1 MQHPTQRLSADFC
14 VVGGGL
20 AGLCAA
26 LAAARHGARTV
37 LVQDRPML
45 GGNASSEIR
54 MHVCG
59 AHGPNRR
66 ETGLLE
72 EIQLENLRYN
82 AGSCWPVFDSVL
94 WGLARREPNL
104 SLLLDASVCAC
115 ETAEDRSIRSVR
127 AWQGP
132 TQRWIEVSARLFAD
146 CSGDAVLAPLSG
158 ADYRVGREARAEYG
172 ESEAP
177 PEADACTMGSSILF
191 QTMEFATPQDFTP
204 PPWAID
210 FTAPERRHW
219 VENRGIDPTRSNFW
233 WIEVG
238 GADDTIGNAERHR
251 DELLAIAYG
260 VWDYVKNHSAM
271 RDRLRNFGLE
281 WVGSLPGKRESR
293 RYLGDHVLAQGE
305 VQSGGVFPDVVAY
318 GGWKIDNHYPKGFWH
333 EGPGTKYTDCP
344 SPFGIPYRC
353 LYSRNV
359 PNLLFAGRDIS
370 CTHVALSATRV
381 MATCGL
387 CGQAVGTAAAIAARE
402 HADPRDVAK
411 GPLLAELQRTLLE
424 DDCMLP
430 GLRREVRGPCASAR
444 LSSTRSPQDAD
455 LTRSS
460 RSLDLT
466 RSSRSLDLTQSPQS
480 AQSPA
485 GDGVERL
492 RDGMDRDWDDGEHG
506 WRAPLGSAAEYRFA
520 EEIELHEARLVFDSF
535 LDRRE
540 KDRPLGGN
548 DECSQGRYYRAL
560 ADRPRAVPA
569 TLVRAFRIDR
579 LDAGGAWKPEAEV
592 TDNHQRLVRVPL
604 NCRARGLR
612 LVPLATWGA
621 PDAHVFAFDAR

>member
-1 MQHPTQRLSADFC
+1 MEYTTQRLSADFC
-14 VVGGGL
+14 VVGGGI

-26 LAAARHGARTV
+26 LAAARHGAKTV

-54 MHVCG
+54 MHICG

-66 ETGLLE
+66 ETGIVE

-127 AWQGP
+127 AWQGT
-132 TQRWIEVSARLFAD
+132 TQRWIEVAARLFAD

-158 ADYRVGREARAEYG
+158 ADFRVGREARSEYG

-177 PEADACTMGSSILF
+177 PESDSCTMGNSILL
-191 QTMEFATPQDFTP
+191 QAMEFATPQDFTP

-210 FTAPERRHW
+210 FSAPDMRRW
-219 VENRGIDPTRSNFW
+219 VLNRGADPTDNNYW

-238 GADDTIGNAERHR
+238 GADDSIGNAEKHR
-251 DELLAIAYG
+251 DELLPIAYG
-260 VWDYVKNHSAM
+260 VWDWIKNKCEE
-271 RDRLRNFGLE
+271 REKFRNFGLE

-305 VQSGGVFPDVVAY
+305 VQAGGDFPDVVAY

-333 EGPGTKYTDCP
+333 DGPGTKYTDCP

-370 CTHVALSATRV
+370 CTHVAMSATRV

-402 HADPRDVAK
+402 HVDPRDVST
-411 GPLLAELQRTLLE
+411 GPLLAELQRTLLD

-430 GLRREVRGPCASAR
+430 GFRRELRGPCATAR
-444 LSSTRSPQDAD
+444 LSSTTRPPDPQTIRPSD
-455 LTRSS
+455 
-460 RSLDLT
+460 
-466 RSSRSLDLTQSPQS
+466 PQTLRPS
-480 AQSPA
+480 DQD
-485 GDGVERL
+485 DGVARL

-520 EEIELHEARLVFDSF
+520 QEVELHEARLVLDSH

-548 DECSQGRYYRAL
+548 EECSQGRYYRAL
-560 ADRPRAVPA
+560 ADKPRAVPE

-579 LDAGGAWKPEAEV
+579 LDADGTWKPEAEV

-604 NCRARGLR
+604 NCRARGIR
-612 LVPLATWGA
+612 LVPLSTWGA

>member
-14 VVGGGL
+14 VVGGGI

-26 LAAARHGARTV
+26 LAAARHGAKTV

-54 MHVCG
+54 MHICG

-127 AWQGP
+127 AWQGT
-132 TQRWIEVSARLFAD
+132 TQRWIEVAARLFAD

-158 ADYRVGREARAEYG
+158 ADYRVGREARSEYG

-177 PEADACTMGSSILF
+177 PESDSCTMGNSILL
-191 QTMEFATPQDFTP
+191 QTMEFETPQDFTP

-210 FTAPERRHW
+210 FSAPDMRRW
-219 VENRGIDPTRSNFW
+219 VLNRGADPTDNNYW

-238 GADDTIGNAERHR
+238 GADDSIGNAERHR
-251 DELLAIAYG
+251 DELLPIAYG
-260 VWDYVKNHSAM
+260 VWDWIKNKCEE
-271 RDRLRNFGLE
+271 REKFRNFGLE

-305 VQSGGVFPDVVAY
+305 VQSGGDFPDVVAY

-333 EGPGTKYTDCP
+333 DGPGTKYTDCP

-370 CTHVALSATRV
+370 CTHVAMSATRV

-402 HADPRDVAK
+402 HADPRDVSK

-430 GLRREVRGPCASAR
+430 GLRREVRGPCAAAK
-444 LSSTRSPQDAD
+444 LASTS
-455 LTRSS
+455 
-460 RSLDLT
+460 
-466 RSSRSLDLTQSPQS
+466 
-480 AQSPA
+480 

-520 EEIELHEARLVFDSF
+520 EEIELHEARIVFDSH

-540 KDRPLGGN
+540 KGRPPGCGDL
-548 DECSQGRYYRAL
+548 CSQGRFHRAL

-579 LDAGGAWKPEAEV
+579 LDADGAWKPEAEV

-612 LVPLATWGA
+612 LVPLSTWGA

>member
-1 MQHPTQRLSADFC
+1 MQYPTQRLSADFC
-14 VVGGGL
+14 VVGGGI

-26 LAAARHGARTV
+26 LAAARHGAKTV

-54 MHVCG
+54 MHICG
-59 AHGPNRR
+59 AHGTNRR

-127 AWQGP
+127 AWQGT
-132 TQRWIEVSARLFAD
+132 TQRWIEVAARLFAD

-158 ADYRVGREARAEYG
+158 ADYRVGREARSEYG

-177 PEADACTMGSSILF
+177 PESDSCTMGNSILL
-191 QTMEFATPQDFTP
+191 QTMEFETPQDFSP

-210 FTAPERRHW
+210 FSAPDMRRW
-219 VENRGIDPTRSNFW
+219 VLNRCAAPTSDNYW

-238 GADDTIGNAERHR
+238 GADDSIGNAERHR
-251 DELLAIAYG
+251 DELLPIAYG
-260 VWDYVKNHSAM
+260 VWDWIKNKCEE
-271 RDRLRNFGLE
+271 REKYRNFGLE

-305 VQSGGVFPDVVAY
+305 VQSGGDFPDVVAY

-333 EGPGTKYTDCP
+333 DGPGTKYTDCP
-344 SPFGIPYRC
+344 SPFGIPYRS

-370 CTHVALSATRV
+370 CTHVAMSATRV

-387 CGQAVGTAAAIAARE
+387 CGQAIGTAAAIAARE
-402 HADPRDVAK
+402 HADPRDVSK
-411 GPLLAELQRTLLE
+411 SPLLAELQRTLLE

-430 GLRREVRGPCASAR
+430 GLRRDVRGPCAAAK
-444 LSSTRSPQDAD
+444 LAST
-455 LTRSS
+455 
-460 RSLDLT
+460 
-466 RSSRSLDLTQSPQS
+466 
-480 AQSPA
+480 A

-520 EEIELHEARLVFDSF
+520 EEIELHEARIVFDSH

-540 KDRPLGGN
+540 KGRPPGCGDL
-548 DECSQGRYYRAL
+548 CSQGRFHRAL

-579 LDAGGAWKPEAEV
+579 LDADGAWKPEAEV

-612 LVPLATWGA
+612 LVPLSTWGA

>member
-1 MQHPTQRLSADFC
+1 MQYPTQRLSADFC
-14 VVGGGL
+14 VVGGGI

-26 LAAARHGARTV
+26 LAAARHGAKTV

-54 MHVCG
+54 MHICG

-115 ETAEDRSIRSVR
+115 ETAEDRSIHSVR
-127 AWQGP
+127 AWQGT
-132 TQRWIEVSARLFAD
+132 TQRWIEVAARLFAD

-158 ADYRVGREARAEYG
+158 ADYRVGREARSEYG

-177 PEADACTMGSSILF
+177 PESDSCTMGNSILL
-191 QTMEFATPQDFTP
+191 QTMEFETPQDFTP

-210 FTAPERRHW
+210 FSAPDMRRW
-219 VENRGIDPTRSNFW
+219 VLNRGADPTDNNYW

-238 GADDTIGNAERHR
+238 GADDSIGNAERHR
-251 DELLAIAYG
+251 DELLPIAYG
-260 VWDYVKNHSAM
+260 VWDWIKNKCEE
-271 RDRLRNFGLE
+271 REKYRNFGLE

-305 VQSGGVFPDVVAY
+305 VQAGGDFPDVVAY

-333 EGPGTKYTDCP
+333 DGPGTKYTDCP

-370 CTHVALSATRV
+370 CTHVAMSATRV

-387 CGQAVGTAAAIAARE
+387 CGQAIGTAAAIAARE
-402 HADPRDVAK
+402 HADPRDVSK
-411 GPLLAELQRTLLE
+411 SPLLAELQRTLLE

-430 GLRREVRGPCASAR
+430 GLRREVRGPCAAAK
-444 LSSTRSPQDAD
+444 LAST
-455 LTRSS
+455 
-460 RSLDLT
+460 
-466 RSSRSLDLTQSPQS
+466 
-480 AQSPA
+480 A

-520 EEIELHEARLVFDSF
+520 EEIELHEARLVFDSH

-540 KDRPLGGN
+540 KGRPPGCGDL
-548 DECSQGRYYRAL
+548 CSQGRFHRAL

-579 LDAGGAWKPEAEV
+579 LDADGAWKPEAEV

-612 LVPLATWGA
+612 LVPLSTWGA

>member
-1 MQHPTQRLSADFC
+1 MQYPTQRLSADFC
-14 VVGGGL
+14 VVGGGI

-26 LAAARHGARTV
+26 LAAARHGAKTV

-54 MHVCG
+54 MHICG

-127 AWQGP
+127 AWQGT
-132 TQRWIEVSARLFAD
+132 TQRWIEVAARLFAD

-158 ADYRVGREARAEYG
+158 ADYRVGREARSEYG

-177 PEADACTMGSSILF
+177 PESDSCTMGNSILL
-191 QTMEFATPQDFTP
+191 QTMEFETPQDFSP

-210 FTAPERRHW
+210 FSAPDMRRW
-219 VENRGIDPTRSNFW
+219 VLNRCAAPTSDNYW

-238 GADDTIGNAERHR
+238 GADDSIGNAERHR
-251 DELLAIAYG
+251 DELLPIAYG
-260 VWDYVKNHSAM
+260 VWDWIKNKCEE
-271 RDRLRNFGLE
+271 REKYRNFGLE

-305 VQSGGVFPDVVAY
+305 VQSGGDFPDVVAY

-333 EGPGTKYTDCP
+333 DGPGTKYTDCP
-344 SPFGIPYRC
+344 SPFGIPYRS

-370 CTHVALSATRV
+370 CTHVAMSATRV

-402 HADPRDVAK
+402 HADPRDVSK

-430 GLRREVRGPCASAR
+430 GLRREVRGPCAAAK
-444 LSSTRSPQDAD
+444 LASTS
-455 LTRSS
+455 
-460 RSLDLT
+460 
-466 RSSRSLDLTQSPQS
+466 
-480 AQSPA
+480 

-492 RDGMDRDWDDGEHG
+492 RDGKDRDWDDGEHG

-520 EEIELHEARLVFDSF
+520 EEIELHEARIVFDSH

-540 KDRPLGGN
+540 KGRPPGCGDL
-548 DECSQGRYYRAL
+548 CSQGRFHRAL

-579 LDAGGAWKPEAEV
+579 LDADGAWKPEAEV

-612 LVPLATWGA
+612 LVPLSTWGA

>member
-1 MQHPTQRLSADFC
+1 MQYPTQRLSADFC

-66 ETGLLE
+66 ETGILE

-115 ETAEDRSIRSVR
+115 ETAEDRSISSVR

-158 ADYRVGREARAEYG
+158 ADYRVGREARSEYG

-177 PEADACTMGSSILF
+177 PESDSCTMGNSILL
-191 QTMEFATPQDFTP
+191 QTMEFETPQDFTP

-210 FTAPERRHW
+210 FSAPDMRRW
-219 VENRGIDPTRSNFW
+219 VRNRCAAPTSDNYW

-238 GADDTIGNAERHR
+238 GADDSIGNAERHR
-251 DELLAIAYG
+251 DELLPIAYG
-260 VWDYVKNHSAM
+260 VWDWIKNKCEE
-271 RDRLRNFGLE
+271 REKYRNFGLE

-305 VQSGGVFPDVVAY
+305 VQAGGDFPDVVAY

-333 EGPGTKYTDCP
+333 DGPGTKYTDCP

-381 MATCGL
+381 MATCAL

-402 HADPRDVAK
+402 RVDPRDVSK
-411 GPLLAELQRTLLE
+411 SPLLAELQRTLLE

-430 GLRREVRGPCASAR
+430 GLRRDVRGPCAAAK
-444 LSSTRSPQDAD
+444 LAST
-455 LTRSS
+455 
-460 RSLDLT
+460 
-466 RSSRSLDLTQSPQS
+466 
-480 AQSPA
+480 A

-520 EEIELHEARLVFDSF
+520 EEIELHEARLVFDSH

-540 KDRPLGGN
+540 KGRPPGCGDL
-548 DECSQGRYYRAL
+548 CSQGRFHRAL

-579 LDAGGAWKPEAEV
+579 LDADGAWKPEAEV

-612 LVPLATWGA
+612 LVPLSTWGA

>member
-1 MQHPTQRLSADFC
+1 MQYPTQRLSADFC

-66 ETGLLE
+66 ETGILE

-132 TQRWIEVSARLFAD
+132 TQRWIEVAARLFAD

-191 QTMEFATPQDFTP
+191 QTMEFATPQAFVP

-251 DELLAIAYG
+251 DELLPIAYG

-318 GGWKIDNHYPKGFWH
+318 GGWLIDNHYPKGFWH

-381 MATCGL
+381 MATCAL

-402 HADPRDVAK
+402 RADPRDVSK
-411 GPLLAELQRTLLE
+411 GPLLAELQRTLLD

-430 GLRREVRGPCASAR
+430 GLRREVRGPCAAAK
-444 LSSTRSPQDAD
+444 LASTS
-455 LTRSS
+455 
-460 RSLDLT
+460 
-466 RSSRSLDLTQSPQS
+466 
-480 AQSPA
+480 

>member
-1 MQHPTQRLSADFC
+1 MQYPTQRFSADFC

-26 LAAARHGARTV
+26 LAAARHGAKTV

-54 MHVCG
+54 MHICG

-127 AWQGP
+127 AWQGT
-132 TQRWIEVSARLFAD
+132 TQRWIEVAARLFAD
-146 CSGDAVLAPLSG
+146 CSGDAVHAPLSG

-333 EGPGTKYTDCP
+333 DGPGTKYTDCP
-344 SPFGIPYRC
+344 SPFGIPYRS

-381 MATCGL
+381 MATCAL

-402 HADPRDVAK
+402 RADPRDVGK

-444 LSSTRSPQDAD
+444 LSSDLHPSDRSTTRPPDHQTRTTESPVFATGWTATGTTASMAGARRSAPPPNTASRRRSNC
-455 LTRSS
+455 TRRASS
-460 RSLDLT
+460 ST
-466 RSSRSLDLTQSPQS
+466 ASSTAARRTARWAATTS
-480 AQSPA
+480 AARGATTAHSRT
-485 GDGVERL
+485 G
-492 RDGMDRDWDDGEHG
+492 
-506 WRAPLGSAAEYRFA
+506 RAPSRRRSCAPSASTGSTPAARG
-520 EEIELHEARLVFDSF
+520 S
-535 LDRRE
+535 
-540 KDRPLGGN
+540 P
-548 DECSQGRYYRAL
+548 
-560 ADRPRAVPA
+560 RPR
-569 TLVRAFRIDR
+569 
-579 LDAGGAWKPEAEV
+579 
-592 TDNHQRLVRVPL
+592 
-604 NCRARGLR
+604 
-612 LVPLATWGA
+612 
-621 PDAHVFAFDAR
+621 

>member
-1 MQHPTQRLSADFC
+1 MEYKSQRLSADFC

-26 LAAARHGARTV
+26 LSAARHGAKTV

-54 MHVCG
+54 MHICG
-59 AHGPNRR
+59 AYGPSRR

-82 AGSCWPVFDSVL
+82 AGSCWPVFDSLL
-94 WGLARREPNL
+94 WGLARREP
-104 SLLLDASVCAC
+104 LLTLVLDASVCSC
-115 ETAEDRSIRSVR
+115 ETAADRSIRSVR
-127 AWQGP
+127 AWQGT
-132 TQRWIEVSARLFAD
+132 TQRWIEVEARLFAD

-158 ADYRVGREARAEYG
+158 ADFRVGREARSEYG

-191 QTMEFATPQDFTP
+191 QTMEFTTPQDFTP

-210 FTAPERRHW
+210 FTAPDRRHW
-219 VENRGIDPTRSNFW
+219 VENRGVDPTRSNFW

-238 GADDTIGNAERHR
+238 GADDTIGNTEKHR

-260 VWDYVKNHSAM
+260 VWDYAKNHSAM

-293 RYLGDHVLAQGE
+293 RYLGDHVLTQGE

-359 PNLLFAGRDIS
+359 PNLFCAGRDIS
-370 CTHVALSATRV
+370 CSHVAMSATRV
-381 MATCGL
+381 MATCAL

-402 HADPRDVAK
+402 HADPRDLSK
-411 GPLLAELQRTLLE
+411 GPLLAELQRTLLD

-430 GLRREVRGPCASAR
+430 GTRREVRGPCANAR
-444 LSSTRSPQDAD
+444 LSSTRS
-455 LTRSS
+455 
-460 RSLDLT
+460 LDLT
-466 RSSRSLDLTQSPQS
+466 RSPRSSRSSDET
-480 AQSPA
+480 
-485 GDGVERL
+485 GVERL

-506 WRAPLGSAAEYRFA
+506 WRAPLGAAAEYRFA
-520 EEIELHEARLVFDSF
+520 EEVELHEARLVFDSF

-540 KDRPLGGN
+540 NDRPLGGN
-548 DECSQGRYYRAL
+548 AECSQGRYYRAL
-560 ADRPRAVPA
+560 ADKPRAVPE
-569 TLVRAFRIDR
+569 TLVRSFRIDR
-579 LDAGGAWKPEAEV
+579 LDADGAWRREAEV
-592 TDNHQRLVRVPL
+592 ADNHQRLVRVPL

-612 LVPLATWGA
+612 LVPLSTWGA

>member
-1 MQHPTQRLSADFC
+1 MQYPTQRLSADFC
-14 VVGGGL
+14 VVGGGI

-26 LAAARHGARTV
+26 LAAARHGAKTV

-54 MHVCG
+54 MHICG

-94 WGLARREPNL
+94 WGLVRREPL
-104 SLLLDASVCAC
+104 LTLLLDASVCSC
-115 ETAEDRSIRSVR
+115 ETAADRSIRSVR
-127 AWQGP
+127 AWQGT
-132 TQRWIEVSARLFAD
+132 TQRWIEVAARLFAD

-158 ADYRVGREARAEYG
+158 ADYRVGREARSEYG

-177 PEADACTMGSSILF
+177 PESDSCTMGNSILL
-191 QTMEFATPQDFTP
+191 QTMEFETPQDFTP

-210 FTAPERRHW
+210 FSAPDMRRW
-219 VENRGIDPTRSNFW
+219 VLNRGADPTDNNYW

-238 GADDTIGNAERHR
+238 GADDSIGNAERHR
-251 DELLAIAYG
+251 DELLPIAYG
-260 VWDYVKNHSAM
+260 VWDWIKNKCEE
-271 RDRLRNFGLE
+271 REKFRNFGLE

-305 VQSGGVFPDVVAY
+305 VQAGGDFPDVVAY

-333 EGPGTKYTDCP
+333 DGPGTKYTDCP

-370 CTHVALSATRV
+370 CTHVAMSATRV

-402 HADPRDVAK
+402 HADPRDVSK
-411 GPLLAELQRTLLE
+411 SPLLAELQRTLLE

-430 GLRREVRGPCASAR
+430 GLRRDVRGPCAAAK
-444 LSSTRSPQDAD
+444 LAST
-455 LTRSS
+455 
-460 RSLDLT
+460 
-466 RSSRSLDLTQSPQS
+466 
-480 AQSPA
+480 A

-520 EEIELHEARLVFDSF
+520 EETELHEARIVFDSH

-540 KDRPLGGN
+540 KGRPPGCGDL
-548 DECSQGRYYRAL
+548 CSQGRFHRAL

-579 LDAGGAWKPEAEV
+579 LDADGVWRREAEV
-592 TDNHQRLVRVPL
+592 ADNHQRLVRVPL

-612 LVPLATWGA
+612 LVPLSTWGA

>member
-1 MQHPTQRLSADFC
+1 MQYPTQRLSADFC
-14 VVGGGL
+14 VVGGGI

-26 LAAARHGARTV
+26 LAAARHGAKTV

-54 MHVCG
+54 MHICG

-127 AWQGP
+127 AWQGT
-132 TQRWIEVSARLFAD
+132 TQRWIEVAARLFAD

-158 ADYRVGREARAEYG
+158 ADYRVGREARSEYG

-177 PEADACTMGSSILF
+177 PESDSCTMGNSILL
-191 QTMEFATPQDFTP
+191 QTMEFETPQDFSP

-210 FTAPERRHW
+210 FSAPDMRRW
-219 VENRGIDPTRSNFW
+219 VLNRCAAPTSDNYW

-238 GADDTIGNAERHR
+238 GADDSIGNAEKHR
-251 DELLAIAYG
+251 DELLPIAYG
-260 VWDYVKNHSAM
+260 VWDWIKNKCEE
-271 RDRLRNFGLE
+271 REKYRNFGLE

-305 VQSGGVFPDVVAY
+305 VQSGGDFPDVVAY

-333 EGPGTKYTDCP
+333 DGPGTKYTDCP
-344 SPFGIPYRC
+344 SPFGIPYRS

-370 CTHVALSATRV
+370 CTHVAMSATRV

-402 HADPRDVAK
+402 HADPRDVSK

-430 GLRREVRGPCASAR
+430 GLRREVRGPCAAAK
-444 LSSTRSPQDAD
+444 LAST
-455 LTRSS
+455 
-460 RSLDLT
+460 
-466 RSSRSLDLTQSPQS
+466 
-480 AQSPA
+480 A

-520 EEIELHEARLVFDSF
+520 EEVELHEARIVFDSH

-540 KDRPLGGN
+540 KGRPPGCGDL
-548 DECSQGRYYRAL
+548 CSQGRFHRAL

-579 LDAGGAWKPEAEV
+579 LDADGAWKPEAEV

-612 LVPLATWGA
+612 LVPLSTWGA

>member
-1 MQHPTQRLSADFC
+1 MQYPTQRLSADFC

-66 ETGLLE
+66 ETGILE

-94 WGLARREPNL
+94 WGLARREP
-104 SLLLDASVCAC
+104 LLTLVLDASVCSC
-115 ETAEDRSIRSVR
+115 ETAADRSIRSVR
-127 AWQGP
+127 AWQGT
-132 TQRWIEVSARLFAD
+132 TQRWIEVAARLFAD

-158 ADYRVGREARAEYG
+158 ADYRVGREARSEYG

-177 PEADACTMGSSILF
+177 PESDSCTMGNSILL

-210 FTAPERRHW
+210 FSAPDMRRW
-219 VENRGIDPTRSNFW
+219 VLNRGADPTDNNYW

-238 GADDTIGNAERHR
+238 GADDSIGNAEKHR
-251 DELLAIAYG
+251 DELLPIAYG
-260 VWDYVKNHSAM
+260 VWDWIKNKCEE
-271 RDRLRNFGLE
+271 REKYRNFGLE

-305 VQSGGVFPDVVAY
+305 VQAGGDFPDVVAY

-333 EGPGTKYTDCP
+333 DGPGTKYTDCP

-370 CTHVALSATRV
+370 CTHVAMSATRV

-402 HADPRDVAK
+402 HADPRDVSK
-411 GPLLAELQRTLLE
+411 SPLLAELQRTLLE

-430 GLRREVRGPCASAR
+430 GLRRDVRGPCAAAK
-444 LSSTRSPQDAD
+444 LAST
-455 LTRSS
+455 
-460 RSLDLT
+460 
-466 RSSRSLDLTQSPQS
+466 
-480 AQSPA
+480 A

-520 EEIELHEARLVFDSF
+520 EEIELHEARIVFDSH

-540 KDRPLGGN
+540 KGRPPGCGDL
-548 DECSQGRYYRAL
+548 CSQGRFHRAL

-579 LDAGGAWKPEAEV
+579 LDADGAWKPEAEV

-612 LVPLATWGA
+612 LVPLSTWGA

>member
-1 MQHPTQRLSADFC
+1 MQYPTQRLSADFC
-14 VVGGGL
+14 VVGGGI

-26 LAAARHGARTV
+26 LAAARHGAKTV

-54 MHVCG
+54 MHICG

-82 AGSCWPVFDSVL
+82 SGSCWPVFDSVL

-127 AWQGP
+127 AWQGT
-132 TQRWIEVSARLFAD
+132 TQRWIEVAARLFAD

-293 RYLGDHVLAQGE
+293 RYLGDHVLAQG
-305 VQSGGVFPDVVAY
+305 D
-318 GGWKIDNHYPKGFWH
+318 GGWFIDNHYPKGFWH
-333 EGPGTKYTDCP
+333 DGPGTKYTDCP

-402 HADPRDVAK
+402 HADPRDVSK

-430 GLRREVRGPCASAR
+430 GLRREVRGPCAAAR
-444 LSSTRSPQDAD
+444 LSSDLHPSDRSTTRPPDHQTTRPPDHQTTRPPDQD
-455 LTRSS
+455 
-460 RSLDLT
+460 
-466 RSSRSLDLTQSPQS
+466 
-480 AQSPA
+480 
-485 GDGVERL
+485 DGVARL

-560 ADRPRAVPA
+560 ADRPRAVPS

>member
-1 MQHPTQRLSADFC
+1 MQYPTQRLSADFC
-14 VVGGGL
+14 VVGGGI

-26 LAAARHGARTV
+26 LAAARHGAKTV

-54 MHVCG
+54 MHICG

-127 AWQGP
+127 AWQGT
-132 TQRWIEVSARLFAD
+132 TQRWIEVAARLFAD

-260 VWDYVKNHSAM
+260 VWDYVKNHSAI

-318 GGWKIDNHYPKGFWH
+318 GGWLIDNHYPKGFWH
-333 EGPGTKYTDCP
+333 DGPGTKYTDCP
-344 SPFGIPYRC
+344 SPFGIPYRS

-370 CTHVALSATRV
+370 CTHVAMSATRV

-402 HADPRDVAK
+402 HADPRDVSR

-430 GLRREVRGPCASAR
+430 GLRREVRGPCAAAR
-444 LSSTRSPQDAD
+444 LSSDLHPSDRSTTRPPDHQTTRPPDQD
-455 LTRSS
+455 
-460 RSLDLT
+460 
-466 RSSRSLDLTQSPQS
+466 
-480 AQSPA
+480 
-485 GDGVERL
+485 DGVARL
-492 RDGMDRDWDDGEHG
+492 RDGMDRDWDDGGHG

-520 EEIELHEARLVFDSF
+520 EEIELREARLVFDSF

-579 LDAGGAWKPEAEV
+579 LDADGAWKPEAEV

>member
-14 VVGGGL
+14 VVGGGI

-26 LAAARHGARTV
+26 LAAARHGAKTV

-54 MHVCG
+54 MHICG

-127 AWQGP
+127 AWQGT
-132 TQRWIEVSARLFAD
+132 TQRWIEVAARLFAD

-158 ADYRVGREARAEYG
+158 ADYRVGREARSEYG

-177 PEADACTMGSSILF
+177 PESDSCTMGNSILL
-191 QTMEFATPQDFTP
+191 QTMEFETPQDFTP

-210 FTAPERRHW
+210 FSAPDMRRW
-219 VENRGIDPTRSNFW
+219 VLNRGADPTDNNYW

-238 GADDTIGNAERHR
+238 GADDSIGNAERHR
-251 DELLAIAYG
+251 DELLPIAYG
-260 VWDYVKNHSAM
+260 VWDWIKNKCEE
-271 RDRLRNFGLE
+271 REKFRNFGLE

-305 VQSGGVFPDVVAY
+305 VQSGGDFPDVVAY

-333 EGPGTKYTDCP
+333 DGPGTKYTDCP

-370 CTHVALSATRV
+370 CTHVAMSATRV

-387 CGQAVGTAAAIAARE
+387 CGQAIGTAAAIAARE
-402 HADPRDVAK
+402 HADPRDVSK
-411 GPLLAELQRTLLE
+411 SSLLAELQRTLLE

-430 GLRREVRGPCASAR
+430 GLRRDVRGPCAAAK
-444 LSSTRSPQDAD
+444 LASTS
-455 LTRSS
+455 
-460 RSLDLT
+460 
-466 RSSRSLDLTQSPQS
+466 
-480 AQSPA
+480 

-520 EEIELHEARLVFDSF
+520 EEIELHEARIVFDSH

-540 KDRPLGGN
+540 KGRPPGCGDL
-548 DECSQGRYYRAL
+548 CSQGRFHRAL

-579 LDAGGAWKPEAEV
+579 LDADGAWKPEAEV

-612 LVPLATWGA
+612 LVPLSTWGA

>member
-1 MQHPTQRLSADFC
+1 MKELRYSVDFC

-20 AGLCAA
+20 AGMAAA
-26 LAAARHGARTV
+26 LAAARHGATV
-37 LVQDRPML
+37 ALVQDRPVL
-45 GGNASSEIR
+45 GGNASSEVR

-66 ETGLLE
+66 ETGIVE
-72 EIQLENLRYN
+72 ELFLDNFRYN
-82 AGSCWPVFDSVL
+82 TRPTYTGWDAVL
-94 WGLARREPNL
+94 YGKVQYQKGVT
-104 SLLLDASVCAC
+104 LLLNASVCDA
-115 ETAEDRSIRSVR
+115 AMDGPRIRSVR
-127 AWQGP
+127 AWQTT
-132 TQRWIEVSARLFAD
+132 TQRWITVEAKLFAD

-158 ADYRVGREARAEYG
+158 ADFRVGREARSEYG

-177 PEADACTMGSSILF
+177 PEADSCTMGNSILL
-191 QTMEFATPQDFTP
+191 QAMEFATPQAFVA

-210 FTAPERRHW
+210 FSAPEKRRW
-219 VENRGIDPTRSNFW
+219 VLNRGADPTDNNYW

-238 GADDTIGNAERHR
+238 GADDSIGNAEKHR
-251 DELLAIAYG
+251 DELLPIAYG
-260 VWDYVKNHSAM
+260 VWDWIKNKCEE
-271 RDRLRNFGLE
+271 REKFRNFGLE

-305 VQSGGVFPDVVAY
+305 VQTGGDFPDVVAY

-333 EGPGTKYTDCP
+333 DGPGTKYTDCP
-344 SPFGIPYRC
+344 SPFGIPYRS

-359 PNLLFAGRDIS
+359 PNLFFAGRDIS
-370 CTHVALSATRV
+370 CTHVAMSATRV

-402 HADPRDVAK
+402 RLDPRDVSK
-411 GPLLAELQRTLLE
+411 GPLLAELQRTLLD

-430 GLRREVRGPCASAR
+430 GLRREVRGPCANAR
-444 LSSTRSPQDAD
+444 LAAT
-455 LTRSS
+455 
-460 RSLDLT
+460 
-466 RSSRSLDLTQSPQS
+466 
-480 AQSPA
+480 A
-485 GDGVERL
+485 GDGVARL

-520 EEIELHEARLVFDSF
+520 EEVELHEARIVFDSH

-540 KDRPLGGN
+540 KGRPLGG
-548 DECSQGRYYRAL
+548 DDICSQGRYYRAL
-560 ADRPRAVPA
+560 ADKPRIVPE
-569 TLVRAFRIDR
+569 TLVRSFRIDR
-579 LDAGGAWKPEAEV
+579 LDADGSWKPEAEV
-592 TDNHQRLVRVPL
+592 TDNHQRLVCVPL

-612 LVPLATWGA
+612 LVPLSTWGA

>member
-1 MQHPTQRLSADFC
+1 MQYPTQRLSADFC

-26 LAAARHGARTV
+26 LAAARHGAKTV

-54 MHVCG
+54 MHICG

-127 AWQGP
+127 AWQGT
-132 TQRWIEVSARLFAD
+132 TQRWIEVAARLFAD

-260 VWDYVKNHSAM
+260 VWDYVKNHSAI

-318 GGWKIDNHYPKGFWH
+318 GGWLIDNHYPKGFWH
-333 EGPGTKYTDCP
+333 DGPGTKYTDCP

-370 CTHVALSATRV
+370 CTHVAMSATRV

-402 HADPRDVAK
+402 HADPRDVSR

-444 LSSTRSPQDAD
+444 LSSDLHPSDRSTTRPPDHQTTRPPDQD
-455 LTRSS
+455 
-460 RSLDLT
+460 
-466 RSSRSLDLTQSPQS
+466 
-480 AQSPA
+480 
-485 GDGVERL
+485 DGVARL
-492 RDGMDRDWDDGEHG
+492 RDGMDRDWDDGGHG

-520 EEIELHEARLVFDSF
+520 EEIELREARLVFDSF

-579 LDAGGAWKPEAEV
+579 LDADGAWKPEAEV

>member
-1 MQHPTQRLSADFC
+1 MDYPTQRLSADFC

-26 LAAARHGARTV
+26 LAAARHGAKTV
-37 LVQDRPML
+37 LVQDRPVL

-59 AHGPNRR
+59 AHGPSRR

-72 EIQLENLRYN
+72 EIQLDNLRYN
-82 AGSCWPVFDSVL
+82 AGSCWPVFDSLL
-94 WGLARREPNL
+94 WGLARREP
-104 SLLLDASVCAC
+104 LLTLVLDAGVCSC
-115 ETAEDRSIRSVR
+115 ETAADRSIRSVR

-132 TQRWIEVSARLFAD
+132 TQRWIEVEARLFAD
-146 CSGDAVLAPLSG
+146 CTGDAVLAPLSG
-158 ADYRVGREARAEYG
+158 ADYRVGREARSEYG

-177 PEADACTMGSSILF
+177 AEADACTMGSSILF
-191 QTMEFATPQDFTP
+191 QTMEFTTPQDFTP
-204 PPWAID
+204 PAWAMD
-210 FTAPERRHW
+210 FTAPERRRW

-238 GADDTIGNAERHR
+238 GADDTIGNTEKHR
-251 DELLAIAYG
+251 DELLPIAYG
-260 VWDYVKNHSAM
+260 VWDYVKNHSAA

-281 WVGSLPGKRESR
+281 WVGALPGKRESR
-293 RYLGDHVLAQGE
+293 RYLGDHVLTQGE

-359 PNLLFAGRDIS
+359 PNLFCAGRDIS
-370 CTHVALSATRV
+370 CSHVAMSATRV
-381 MATCGL
+381 MATCAL

-402 HADPRDVAK
+402 HADPRDVSK
-411 GPLLAELQRTLLE
+411 GPLLAELQRTLLD

-430 GLRREVRGPCASAR
+430 GHRREVRGPSAAAK
-444 LSSTRSPQDAD
+444 LAAT
-455 LTRSS
+455 
-460 RSLDLT
+460 
-466 RSSRSLDLTQSPQS
+466 
-480 AQSPA
+480 A
-485 GDGVERL
+485 GEGVERL
-492 RDGMDRDWDDGEHG
+492 RDGMDRDWDDGGHG

-520 EEIELHEARLVFDSF
+520 EEVELHEARLVFDSF

-540 KDRPLGGN
+540 NDRPLGGN
-548 DECSQGRYYRAL
+548 SECSQGRYYRAL
-560 ADRPRAVPA
+560 ADKPRAVPE

-579 LDAGGAWKPEAEV
+579 LDADGEWRREAEV
-592 TDNHQRLVRVPL
+592 TDNHQRFVRVPL
-604 NCRARGLR
+604 NCRAQGLR
-612 LVPLATWGA
+612 LVPLSTWGA

>member
-1 MQHPTQRLSADFC
+1 MQYPTQRLSADFC
-14 VVGGGL
+14 VVGGGI

-54 MHVCG
+54 MHICG

-127 AWQGP
+127 AWQGT
-132 TQRWIEVSARLFAD
+132 TQRWIEVAARLFAD

-233 WIEVG
+233 WIETG

-333 EGPGTKYTDCP
+333 DGPGTKYTDCP
-344 SPFGIPYRC
+344 SPFGIPYRS

-402 HADPRDVAK
+402 HADPRDVSR

-430 GLRREVRGPCASAR
+430 GTRREVRGPCASAR
-444 LSSTRSPQDAD
+444 LSSTRSPQDM
-455 LTRSS
+455 
-460 RSLDLT
+460 DLT
-466 RSSRSLDLTQSPQS
+466 RSSRSLDLTQGPQR

-485 GDGVERL
+485 ADGVARL

-579 LDAGGAWKPEAEV
+579 LDAGGAWKPEVEV

>member
-1 MQHPTQRLSADFC
+1 MQYPTQRLSADFC
-14 VVGGGL
+14 VVGGGI

-26 LAAARHGARTV
+26 LAAARHGAKTV

-54 MHVCG
+54 MHICG

-127 AWQGP
+127 AWQGT
-132 TQRWIEVSARLFAD
+132 TQRWIEVAARLFAD

-158 ADYRVGREARAEYG
+158 ADYRVGREARSEYG

-177 PEADACTMGSSILF
+177 PESDSCTMGNSILL
-191 QTMEFATPQDFTP
+191 QAMEFETPQDFTP

-210 FTAPERRHW
+210 FSAPDMRRW
-219 VENRGIDPTRSNFW
+219 VLNRGADPTDNNYW

-238 GADDTIGNAERHR
+238 GADDSIGNAEKHR
-251 DELLAIAYG
+251 DELLPIAYG
-260 VWDYVKNHSAM
+260 VWDWIKNKCEE
-271 RDRLRNFGLE
+271 REKFRNFGLE

-305 VQSGGVFPDVVAY
+305 VQAGGDFPDVVAY

-333 EGPGTKYTDCP
+333 DGPGTKYTDCP

-370 CTHVALSATRV
+370 CTHVAMSATRV

-402 HADPRDVAK
+402 HADPRDVSK

-430 GLRREVRGPCASAR
+430 GLRREVRGPCASAH
-444 LSSTRSPQDAD
+444 LSSTFPSTEPPNHP
-455 LTRSS
+455 T
-460 RSLDLT
+460 
-466 RSSRSLDLTQSPQS
+466 TQP
-480 AQSPA
+480 PNR

-520 EEIELHEARLVFDSF
+520 EEVELHEARIVFDSH

-540 KDRPLGGN
+540 KGRPLGG
-548 DECSQGRYYRAL
+548 DDICSQGRYYRAL
-560 ADRPRAVPA
+560 ADKPRIVPE
-569 TLVRAFRIDR
+569 TLVRSFRIDR
-579 LDAGGAWKPEAEV
+579 LDADGSWKPEAEV

-612 LVPLATWGA
+612 LVPLSTWGA

>member
-1 MQHPTQRLSADFC
+1 MNYPTTRLDTGFC

-59 AHGPNRR
+59 AHGSNRR
-66 ETGLLE
+66 ETGILE

-82 AGSCWPVFDSVL
+82 AGSCWSVFDSLL
-94 WGLARREPNL
+94 WGLANREPNL
-104 SLLLDASVCAC
+104 RVVLDASVCAC
-115 ETAEDRSIRSVR
+115 ECAADRSIRSVR
-127 AWQGP
+127 AWQGT

-158 ADYRVGREARAEYG
+158 ADFRVGREARSEYG
-172 ESEAP
+172 ENEAP
-177 PEADACTMGSSILF
+177 AEADSCTMGNSILF
-191 QTMEFATPQDFTP
+191 QTAEFATPQDFVA
-204 PPWAID
+204 PPWALD
-210 FTAPERRHW
+210 FTAPERRPW
-219 VENRGIDPTRSNFW
+219 IENRDLDPTRNNYW
-233 WIEVG
+233 WIETG
-238 GADDTIGNAERHR
+238 GADDTIGNAELHR
-251 DELLAIAYG
+251 DELLRIAYG
-260 VWDYVKNHSAM
+260 VWDYVKNHS
-271 RDRLRNFGLE
+271 RLRKKLRNFGLE

-293 RYLGDHVLAQGE
+293 RYLGDHVLVQGE
-305 VQSGGVFPDVVAY
+305 VQGGGAFPDVVAY
-318 GGWKIDNHYPKGFWH
+318 GGWYIDNHYPKGFWH
-333 EGPGTKYTDCP
+333 EGPGTKYTECP

-359 PNLLFAGRDIS
+359 PNLFCAGRDIS
-370 CTHVALSATRV
+370 CSHVAMSATRV
-381 MATCGL
+381 MATCAL
-387 CGQAVGTAAAIAARE
+387 EGQAVGTAAAIAARDR
-402 HADPRDVAK
+402 ADPRDLSK

-424 DDCMLP
+424 DDCLLP
-430 GLRREVRGPCASAR
+430 GLRREVRGPCAAAR
-444 LSSTRSPQDAD
+444 LSAT
-455 LTRSS
+455 
-460 RSLDLT
+460 
-466 RSSRSLDLTQSPQS
+466 
-480 AQSPA
+480 
-485 GDGVERL
+485 GGEGVARL

-506 WRAPLGSAAEYRFA
+506 WRAPLGAAAEYRFA
-520 EEIELHEARLVFDSF
+520 EEVELREARLVFDSF

-540 KDRPLGGN
+540 NDRPLGGN

-569 TLVRAFRIDR
+569 TLVRSFRIDR
-579 LDAGGAWKPEAEV
+579 LDADGAWRPEAEV
-592 TDNHQRLVRVPL
+592 ADNHRRLVRVPL
-604 NCRARGLR
+604 NCRPRGLR

>member
-1 MQHPTQRLSADFC
+1 MEYKSQRLSADFC

-26 LAAARHGARTV
+26 LSAARHGAKTV

-54 MHVCG
+54 MHICG
-59 AHGPNRR
+59 AYGPSRR

-82 AGSCWPVFDSVL
+82 AGSCWPVFDSLL
-94 WGLARREPNL
+94 WGLARREPFL
-104 SLLLDASVCAC
+104 TLVLDASVCSC
-115 ETAEDRSIRSVR
+115 ETAADRSIRSVR

-132 TQRWIEVSARLFAD
+132 TQRWIEVEARLFAD

-158 ADYRVGREARAEYG
+158 ADFRVGREARSEYG

-191 QTMEFATPQDFTP
+191 QTMEFTTPQDFTP

-210 FTAPERRHW
+210 FTAPDRRHW
-219 VENRGIDPTRSNFW
+219 VENRGVDPTRSNFW

-238 GADDTIGNAERHR
+238 GADDTIGNTEKHR

-260 VWDYVKNHSAM
+260 VWDYAKNHSAM

-293 RYLGDHVLAQGE
+293 RYLGDHVLTQGE

-359 PNLLFAGRDIS
+359 PNLFCAGRDIS
-370 CTHVALSATRV
+370 CSHVAMSATRV
-381 MATCGL
+381 MATCAL

-402 HADPRDVAK
+402 HADPRDLSK
-411 GPLLAELQRTLLE
+411 GPLLAELQRTLLD

-430 GLRREVRGPCASAR
+430 GTRREVRGPCANAR
-444 LSSTRSPQDAD
+444 LSSTRS
-455 LTRSS
+455 
-460 RSLDLT
+460 LDLT
-466 RSSRSLDLTQSPQS
+466 RSPRSSRSSDET
-480 AQSPA
+480 
-485 GDGVERL
+485 GVERL

-506 WRAPLGSAAEYRFA
+506 WRAPLGAAAEYRFA
-520 EEIELHEARLVFDSF
+520 EEVELHEARLVFDSF

-540 KDRPLGGN
+540 NDRPLCGN
-548 DECSQGRYYRAL
+548 AECSQGRYYRAL
-560 ADRPRAVPA
+560 ADKPRAVPE
-569 TLVRAFRIDR
+569 TLVRSFRIDR
-579 LDAGGAWKPEAEV
+579 LDADGAWRREAEV
-592 TDNHQRLVRVPL
+592 ADNHQRLVRVPL

-612 LVPLATWGA
+612 LVPLSTWGA

>member
-1 MQHPTQRLSADFC
+1 MQYPTQRLSADFC

-26 LAAARHGARTV
+26 LAAARHGAKTV

-54 MHVCG
+54 MHICG

-127 AWQGP
+127 AWQGT
-132 TQRWIEVSARLFAD
+132 TQRWIEVAARLFAD

-158 ADYRVGREARAEYG
+158 ADYRVGREARSEYG

-177 PEADACTMGSSILF
+177 PESDSCTMGNSILL
-191 QTMEFATPQDFTP
+191 QTMEFETPQDFTP

-210 FTAPERRHW
+210 FSAPDMRRW
-219 VENRGIDPTRSNFW
+219 VLNRGADPTDNNYW

-238 GADDTIGNAERHR
+238 GADDSIGNAEKHR
-251 DELLAIAYG
+251 DELLPIAYG
-260 VWDYVKNHSAM
+260 VWDWIKNKCAE
-271 RDRLRNFGLE
+271 REKFRNFGLE

-305 VQSGGVFPDVVAY
+305 VQAGGDFPDVVAY

-333 EGPGTKYTDCP
+333 DGPGTKYTDCP
-344 SPFGIPYRC
+344 SPFGIPYRS

-370 CTHVALSATRV
+370 CTHVAMSATRV

-402 HADPRDVAK
+402 HADPRDVSK

-430 GLRREVRGPCASAR
+430 GLRREVRGPCAAAK
-444 LSSTRSPQDAD
+444 LAST
-455 LTRSS
+455 
-460 RSLDLT
+460 
-466 RSSRSLDLTQSPQS
+466 
-480 AQSPA
+480 A

-520 EEIELHEARLVFDSF
+520 EEIELHEARIVFDSH

-540 KDRPLGGN
+540 KGRPPGCGDL
-548 DECSQGRYYRAL
+548 CSQGRFHRAL

-579 LDAGGAWKPEAEV
+579 LDADGAWKPEAEV

-612 LVPLATWGA
+612 LVPLSTWGA

>member
-1 MQHPTQRLSADFC
+1 MEYPTQRLSADFC

-26 LAAARHGARTV
+26 LAAARHGAKTV
-37 LVQDRPML
+37 LVQDRPVL

-59 AHGPNRR
+59 AHGPSRR

-72 EIQLENLRYN
+72 EIQLDNLRYN
-82 AGSCWPVFDSVL
+82 AGSCWPVFDSLL
-94 WGLARREPNL
+94 WGLARREP
-104 SLLLDASVCAC
+104 LLTLVLDAGVCTC
-115 ETAEDRSIRSVR
+115 ETAADRSIRSVR

-132 TQRWIEVSARLFAD
+132 TQRWIEVEARLFAD
-146 CSGDAVLAPLSG
+146 CTGDAVLAPLSG
-158 ADYRVGREARAEYG
+158 ADYRVGREARSEYG

-177 PEADACTMGSSILF
+177 AEADACTMGSSILF
-191 QTMEFATPQDFTP
+191 QTAEFTTPQDFTP

-219 VENRGIDPTRSNFW
+219 VENRGVDPTRSNFW

-238 GADDTIGNAERHR
+238 GADDTIGNTEKHR

-260 VWDYVKNHSAM
+260 VWDYAKNHSAM

-293 RYLGDHVLAQGE
+293 RYLGDHVLTQGE

-359 PNLLFAGRDIS
+359 PNLFCAGRDIS
-370 CTHVALSATRV
+370 CSHVAMSATRV
-381 MATCGL
+381 MATCAL

-402 HADPRDVAK
+402 HADPRDVSK

-430 GLRREVRGPCASAR
+430 GLRREVRGPCAAAR
-444 LSSTRSPQDAD
+444 LSSDLHPSDRSTTRPPDHQTTRPPDQD
-455 LTRSS
+455 
-460 RSLDLT
+460 
-466 RSSRSLDLTQSPQS
+466 
-480 AQSPA
+480 
-485 GDGVERL
+485 DGVARL

-612 LVPLATWGA
+612 LVPLATWGT

>member
-1 MQHPTQRLSADFC
+1 MQYPTQRLSADFC

-54 MHVCG
+54 MHICG

-66 ETGLLE
+66 ETGILE

-191 QTMEFATPQDFTP
+191 QTMEFATPQAFVP

-305 VQSGGVFPDVVAY
+305 VQSGGIFPDVVAY

-333 EGPGTKYTDCP
+333 DGPGTKYTDCP

-381 MATCGL
+381 MATCAL

-402 HADPRDVAK
+402 RADPRDVGK

-444 LSSTRSPQDAD
+444 LSSTRSPQDA
-455 LTRSS
+455 
-460 RSLDLT
+460 DLT

-579 LDAGGAWKPEAEV
+579 LDADGAWKPEAEV
-592 TDNHQRLVRVPL
+592 TDNHQRFVRVPL

>member
-1 MQHPTQRLSADFC
+1 MAMEYPTQRLSADFC

-26 LAAARHGARTV
+26 LAAARHGAKTV
-37 LVQDRPML
+37 LVQDRPVL

-59 AHGPNRR
+59 AHGPSRR

-82 AGSCWPVFDSVL
+82 AGSCWPVFDSLL
-94 WGLARREPNL
+94 WGLARREP
-104 SLLLDASVCAC
+104 LLTLVLDAGVCSC
-115 ETAEDRSIRSVR
+115 ETAADRSIRSVR

-132 TQRWIEVSARLFAD
+132 TQRWIEVEARLFAD
-146 CSGDAVLAPLSG
+146 CTGDAVLAPLSG
-158 ADYRVGREARAEYG
+158 ADYRVGREARSEYG

-177 PEADACTMGSSILF
+177 AEADACTMGNSILF
-191 QTMEFATPQDFTP
+191 QTAEFTTPQDFTP

-219 VENRGIDPTRSNFW
+219 VENRGVDPTRSNFW

-238 GADDTIGNAERHR
+238 GADDTIGNTEKHR

-260 VWDYVKNHSAM
+260 VWDYAKNHSAM

-293 RYLGDHVLAQGE
+293 RYLGDHVLTQGE
-305 VQSGGVFPDVVAY
+305 VQAGGAFPDVVAY

-359 PNLLFAGRDIS
+359 PNLFCAGRDIS
-370 CTHVALSATRV
+370 CSHVAMSATRV
-381 MATCGL
+381 MATCAL

-402 HADPRDVAK
+402 HADPRDVSK
-411 GPLLAELQRTLLE
+411 GPLLAELQRTLLD

-430 GLRREVRGPCASAR
+430 YRWRRPSAPTLAARCAPECEVLRSGIDRAWGG
-444 LSSTRSPQDAD
+444 AD
-455 LTRSS
+455 NGAWLECG
-460 RSLDLT
+460 
-466 RSSRSLDLTQSPQS
+466 
-480 AQSPA
+480 AA
-485 GDGVERL
+485 GDGGRL
-492 RDGMDRDWDDGEHG
+492 PAATYEWD
-506 WRAPLGSAAEYRFA
+506 APRRLCG
-520 EEIELHEARLVFDSF
+520 ARLVFDSLMTF
-535 LDRRE
+535 TGKRMRKLEATTERAE
-540 KDRPLGGN
+540 MPAPLAR
-548 DECSQGRYYRAL
+548 S
-560 ADRPRAVPA
+560 
-569 TLVRAFRIDR
+569 FR
-579 LDAGGAWKPEAEV
+579 LDARVGGRWRTVFSDPE
-592 TDNHQRLVRVPL
+592 NFLRYRRVAFGAPVE
-604 NCRARGLR
+604 ADALR
-612 LVPLATWGA
+612 LVVESAWGGG
-621 PDAHVFAFDAR
+621 PAHVFAFDAL

>member
-1 MQHPTQRLSADFC
+1 MNVPRGARPARENETMDFPTQRIESDFC
-14 VVGGGL
+14 VVGGGI

-54 MHVCG
+54 MHICG

-66 ETGLLE
+66 ETGIVE

-82 AGSCWPVFDSVL
+82 GGSCWPVFDSVL
-94 WGLARREPNL
+94 WGLARREPRL
-104 SLLLDASVCAC
+104 TLVLDASVCSC
-115 ETAEDRSIRSVR
+115 ETAPDRSIRSVR
-127 AWQGP
+127 AWQG
-132 TQRWIEVSARLFAD
+132 TTERWIEVSARLFAD

-219 VENRGIDPTRSNFW
+219 VENRGVDPTRSNFW

-318 GGWKIDNHYPKGFWH
+318 GGWFIDNHYPKGFWH

-381 MATCGL
+381 MATCAL

-402 HADPRDVAK
+402 RVDPRDVSR

-430 GLRREVRGPCASAR
+430 GIRREVRGPCAAAR
-444 LSSTRSPQDAD
+444 LSSDLHPSDRSTTRPPDHQTTRPPDQD
-455 LTRSS
+455 
-460 RSLDLT
+460 
-466 RSSRSLDLTQSPQS
+466 
-480 AQSPA
+480 
-485 GDGVERL
+485 DGVARL

-592 TDNHQRLVRVPL
+592 TDNHRRLVRVPL

>member
-14 VVGGGL
+14 VVGGGI

-26 LAAARHGARTV
+26 LAAARHGAKTV

-54 MHVCG
+54 MHICG

-115 ETAEDRSIRSVR
+115 ETAEDRSISSVR

-191 QTMEFATPQDFTP
+191 QTMEFATPQAFVP

-251 DELLAIAYG
+251 DELLPIAYG

-281 WVGSLPGKRESR
+281 WIGSLPGKRESR

-318 GGWKIDNHYPKGFWH
+318 GGWLIDNHYPKGFWH

-381 MATCGL
+381 MATCAL

-402 HADPRDVAK
+402 RVDPRDVSK

-444 LSSTRSPQDAD
+444 LSSTRSPQDA
-455 LTRSS
+455 
-460 RSLDLT
+460 DLT

-579 LDAGGAWKPEAEV
+579 LDADGAWKPEAEA

>member
-1 MQHPTQRLSADFC
+1 MQYPTQRLSADFC
-14 VVGGGL
+14 VVGGGI

-26 LAAARHGARTV
+26 LAAARHGAKTV

-54 MHVCG
+54 MHICG

-127 AWQGP
+127 AWQGT
-132 TQRWIEVSARLFAD
+132 TQRWIEVAARLFAD

-158 ADYRVGREARAEYG
+158 ADYRVGREARSEYG

-177 PEADACTMGSSILF
+177 PESDSCTMGNSILL
-191 QTMEFATPQDFTP
+191 QAMEFATPQDFTP

-210 FTAPERRHW
+210 FSAPDMRRW
-219 VENRGIDPTRSNFW
+219 VLNRGADPTDNNYW

-238 GADDTIGNAERHR
+238 GADDSIGNAEKHR
-251 DELLAIAYG
+251 DELLPIAYG
-260 VWDYVKNHSAM
+260 VWDWIKNKCEE
-271 RDRLRNFGLE
+271 REKYRNFGLE

-305 VQSGGVFPDVVAY
+305 VQAGGDFPDVVAY

-333 EGPGTKYTDCP
+333 DGPGTKYTDCP

-370 CTHVALSATRV
+370 CTHVAMSATRV

-402 HADPRDVAK
+402 HADPRDVSK

-430 GLRREVRGPCASAR
+430 GLRRDVRGPCAAAK
-444 LSSTRSPQDAD
+444 LAST
-455 LTRSS
+455 
-460 RSLDLT
+460 
-466 RSSRSLDLTQSPQS
+466 
-480 AQSPA
+480 A

-520 EEIELHEARLVFDSF
+520 EEIELHEARIVFDSH

-540 KDRPLGGN
+540 KGRPPGCGDL
-548 DECSQGRYYRAL
+548 CSQGRFHRAL

-579 LDAGGAWKPEAEV
+579 LDADGAWKPEAEV

-612 LVPLATWGA
+612 LVPLSTWGA

>member
-1 MQHPTQRLSADFC
+1 MDFPTQRLSADFC
-14 VVGGGL
+14 VVGGGI

-54 MHVCG
+54 MHICG

-66 ETGLLE
+66 ETGIVE

-94 WGLARREPNL
+94 WGLARREP
-104 SLLLDASVCAC
+104 LLTPVLDASVCSCGTGA
-115 ETAEDRSIRSVR
+115 DGSIRSVR
-127 AWQGP
+127 AWQGT
-132 TQRWIEVSARLFAD
+132 TQRWIEISARLFAD

-158 ADYRVGREARAEYG
+158 ADFRVGREARPEYG

-177 PEADACTMGSSILF
+177 PEADSCTMGNSILL
-191 QTMEFATPQDFTP
+191 QAMEFATPQAFVA

-210 FTAPERRHW
+210 FSAPEKRLW
-219 VENRGIDPTRSNFW
+219 ILNRGADPTDNNYW

-238 GADDTIGNAERHR
+238 GADDTIGNAEKHR
-251 DELLAIAYG
+251 DELLPIVFG
-260 VWDYVKNHSAM
+260 VWDWLKNHSPE
-271 RDRLRNFGLE
+271 RERFRNFGLE

-293 RYLGDHVLAQGE
+293 RYLGDHVLTQGE
-305 VQSGGVFPDVVAY
+305 VQSGSDFPDVVAY
-318 GGWKIDNHYPKGFWH
+318 GGWKIDKHYPKGFWH
-333 EGPGTKYTDCP
+333 DGPGTKFTDCP

-359 PNLLFAGRDIS
+359 PNLFCAGRDIS
-370 CTHVALSATRV
+370 CTHVAMSATRV

-402 HADPRDVAK
+402 RLDPRDVSK
-411 GPLLAELQRTLLE
+411 GPLLAELQRTLLD

-430 GLRREVRGPCASAR
+430 GTRREVRGPCANAR
-444 LSSTRSPQDAD
+444 LSSTFP
-455 LTRSS
+455 T
-460 RSLDLT
+460 T
-466 RSSRSLDLTQSPQS
+466 EPPNHPTTQLPNHPPTQPPN
-480 AQSPA
+480 QN
-485 GDGVERL
+485 DGVARL

-506 WRAPLGSAAEYRFA
+506 WRAPLGAAAEYRFA
-520 EEIELHEARLVFDSF
+520 EETELHEARIVFDSH

-540 KDRPLGGN
+540 KGRPFGGN
-548 DECSQGRYYRAL
+548 AECSQGRYYRAL
-560 ADRPRAVPA
+560 ADKPRAVPE
-569 TLVRAFRIDR
+569 TLVRSFRIDR
-579 LDAGGAWKPEAEV
+579 LDADGTWRPEAE
-592 TDNHQRLVRVPL
+592 TADNHRRLVRVPL
-604 NCRARGLR
+604 NCRARGIR
-612 LVPLATWGA
+612 LVPLSTWGA